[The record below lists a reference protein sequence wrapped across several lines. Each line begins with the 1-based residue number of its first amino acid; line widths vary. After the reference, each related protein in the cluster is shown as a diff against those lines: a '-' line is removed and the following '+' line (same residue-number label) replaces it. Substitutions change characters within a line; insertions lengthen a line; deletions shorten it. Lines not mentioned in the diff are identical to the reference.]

1 MSCNRL
7 SKVKTFLSPGIVD
20 SWIIPRD
27 NTELYLFH
35 SVAIYFL
42 EISALR
48 EMTVPFYLFNFS
60 SYIQI
65 RYCECDHHYIVE
77 IWVTGTGHMKQ

>member
-48 EMTVPFYLFNFS
+48 EMTDS
-60 SYIQI
+60 SFLLI
-65 RYCECDHHYIVE
+65 
-77 IWVTGTGHMKQ
+77 